1 MILVPFISARAFVA
15 LGSWLVMKVP
25 NTFAVEGCYDMD
37 LLLTAVGVEKRG
49 RIFRWN
55 SFYSGHHVAPRGC

>member
-25 NTFAVEGCYDMD
+25 NTFAVEGWYDMD
-37 LLLTAVGVEKRG
+37 LLLTAVGVENRG
-49 RIFRWN
+49 R
-55 SFYSGHHVAPRGC
+55 GC